1 MSAEKLKQMIEY
13 IDSRIRRLEEEI
25 RLLKGLREIMEQRI
39 ARLSAEPSRE
49 EIPAMLSEAG
59 WRRYPSGEGE
69 WCFADELPK
78 AFVEELRSR
87 GVIDLNG
94 YRYVYKRLSG
104 GKEVVARRRVGAKA

>member
-13 IDSRIRRLEEEI
+13 IDSKIRRLEEEI
-25 RLLKGLREIMEQRI
+25 RLLKSLREIMEQK
-39 ARLSAEPSRE
+39 AVRLSAEPSE
-49 EIPAMLSEAG
+49 KEVPAILSEAG

-78 AFVEELRSR
+78 TLVEELRER
-87 GVIDLNG
+87 GMIDLDG

-104 GKEVVARRRVGAKA
+104 GKEVVARRRVR